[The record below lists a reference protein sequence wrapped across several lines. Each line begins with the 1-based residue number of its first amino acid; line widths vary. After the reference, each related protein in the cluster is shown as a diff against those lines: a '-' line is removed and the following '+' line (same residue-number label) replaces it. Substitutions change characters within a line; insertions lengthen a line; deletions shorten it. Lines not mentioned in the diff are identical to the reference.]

1 MKRSLAMGPDL
12 LRISPRIILHIDMD
26 SFYASVEMRDRPELR
41 GKAVVIGADPKNG
54 RGRGVV
60 ATCSYEA
67 RAFGIRSA
75 MPISQ
80 AFSLCPHAFFLPP
93 DFSLYARVSSEIM
106 AGLRDYAFLF
116 QQVSIDEAFLDLSP
130 LGDFAKARILAGQIK
145 TMIRK
150 KLGLSCSV
158 GVAPTKI
165 VSKIAS
171 DYQKPDGLTI
181 VEPGQVP
188 GFLAPLPVRKIPGI
202 GNKSEQELHSVGIKT
217 IGELAAYDVQRL
229 ITRFGRGGI
238 ALHEIALGFDESEVK
253 ERDGMK
259 SVSRETTFEQDTDD
273 LSTVVVVMDALVEDV
288 YRDLSEEEL
297 RFRTITVKIRYEGFV
312 TKTRAKTLM
321 HYADS
326 KRTLRSSAQDLL
338 RSLWGGSKIRLIGL
352 RVSALEK
359 NDARQTTL
367 DGSASQNTFSSMG
380 FKKD

>member
-1 MKRSLAMGPDL
+1 MGPDL
-12 LRISPRIILHIDMD
+12 QTTSPRIILHIDMD
-26 SFYASVEMRDRPELR
+26 SFYASVEMQVRHEIR
-41 GKAVVIGADPKNG
+41 GKPVVIGADPKNG
-54 RGRGVV
+54 KGRGVV

-67 RAFGIRSA
+67 RSFGIRSA

-93 DFSLYARVSSEIM
+93 DLNLYAKMSSEIM
-106 AGLRDYAFLF
+106 TCLRSYGFLF

-130 LGDFAKARILAGQIK
+130 LGSFSAARILAGEIK
-145 TMIRK
+145 ISIRTAM
-150 KLGLSCSV
+150 GLSCSI

-165 VSKIAS
+165 VAKIAS
-171 DYQKPDGLTI
+171 DFQKPDGLTI
-181 VEPGQVP
+181 VEPEQAAS
-188 GFLAPLPVRKIPGI
+188 FLAPLPVRKIPGI
-202 GNKSEQELHSVGIKT
+202 GKKSEQDLNRIGIRS
-217 IGELAAYDVQRL
+217 IGDLAAYDVRRL
-229 ITRFGRGGI
+229 IARFGRGGN
-238 ALHEIALGFDESEVK
+238 ALHEVALGIDESEVK

-273 LSTVVVVMDALVEDV
+273 LSTVGNVMDTLVEDMH
-288 YRDLSEEEL
+288 RDLSDEEI

-321 HYADS
+321 HYTDS

-338 RSLWGGSKIRLIGL
+338 QGLWGGKRIRLIGL
-352 RVSALEK
+352 RVSAFEK

-367 DGSASQNTFSSMG
+367 DGSGSQDTFSSMR